1 MTPRTGAERYL
12 ERRLDDFEYR
22 ETYER
27 ARERIARFEQVI
39 RALDER
45 RVKLDLSKAEL
56 ARRADMPPDAV
67 RRLFASGPSNPTL
80 RTLTA
85 IAEALGLKIAAVK
98 RDAASSGSSV
108 SRGRSGGAQTRRRT
122 G

>member
-22 ETYER
+22 EAYER
-27 ARERIARFEQVI
+27 ARERIAQFDQVI

-45 RVKLDLSKAEL
+45 RVELDLSKAEL

-85 IAEALGLKIAAVK
+85 IAETLGLEIAAIK
-98 RDAASSGSSV
+98 RAVVSSGSSV
-108 SRGRSGGAQTRRRT
+108 TRARPFDGQTRRRSA
-122 G
+122 

>member
-12 ERRLDDFEYR
+12 ERRLEDFEYR
-22 ETYER
+22 EAYEH
-27 ARERIARFEQVI
+27 ARERIAQFDQVI

-45 RVKLDLSKAEL
+45 RVELALSKAEL

-85 IAEALGLKIAAVK
+85 IAEALGLEIAAIK
-98 RDAASSGSSV
+98 RAAVSSGSSV
-108 SRGRSGGAQTRRRT
+108 TRARHVEGQTRRRSA
-122 G
+122 